1 MQPVAIPEEDEEED
15 QEQEAIVKLM
25 LIVLGEEAIKG
36 FHQQV
41 IATMH
46 ASQTCKLTDI
56 QDTRMYAHPLRSAY
70 HAEDAHAA
78 QLQCTSDTSSF
89 LCT

>member
-1 MQPVAIPEEDEEED
+1 MQPVAIPEEDEEVE

-41 IATMH
+41 IDIMH
-46 ASQTCKLTDI
+46 APQTCI
-56 QDTRMYAHPLRSAY
+56 R
-70 HAEDAHAA
+70 
-78 QLQCTSDTSSF
+78 
-89 LCT
+89 